1 MYGQNVLSAII
12 IHGTHV
18 LGDFFGDITFE
29 QANDDVNTDISAQGS
44 LLMTAN
50 ANAKLRT
57 FVFQTPIGSPTD
69 LYFQNI
75 RNLQSDNIIAFAPF
89 SNVPLLIQK
98 NYVNNGI
105 PERQETKC
113 KFATI
118 KKCEN
123 ANNNIASTTGA
134 PEMLFHKYTIEI
146 GLQKMS
152 DYSRIIPLA

>member
-1 MYGQNVLSAII
+1 MYGQNVNAVVM

-18 LGDFFGDITFE
+18 FTDFFGDVTFE

-57 FVFQTPIGSPTD
+57 ITRLAPIGSSTD
-69 LYFQNI
+69 LYLQNI

-89 SNVPLLIQK
+89 SNVPMLIQK
-98 NYVNNGI
+98 YYVNNGV
-105 PERQETKC
+105 PEIQETKC
-113 KFATI
+113 KFVVI
-118 KKCEN
+118 KKCEI

-134 PEMLFHKYTIEI
+134 SEMLFHKYTLEV